1 MNSVSEFWKYIFVIK
16 IWKYMLRLE
25 FLNTLVINDMVC
37 QCGDDTSQ
45 NYKCA
50 FIALNIDDTFQQV
63 CNPLFKFLDLID
75 ISW

>member
-45 NYKCA
+45 NYKGA
-50 FIALNIDDTFQQV
+50 FIDLGIDDTFQQV
-63 CNPLFKFLDLID
+63 CNPLFVFPS
-75 ISW
+75 SWI